1 MLDEQ
6 WTGWAEG
13 HCRTPPEAGPV
24 TSELSQEGLQTA
36 ARGKGSSASS
46 LFPTLLLKGRP
57 CLPICPSVLRLEN
70 VSWVTERNCC
80 RGRPAL

>member
-13 HCRTPPEAGPV
+13 QSRTPPEAGPV

-36 ARGKGSSASS
+36 ARGKGSSGSS
-46 LFPTLLLKGRP
+46 LFPT
-57 CLPICPSVLRLEN
+57 CS
-70 VSWVTERNCC
+70 
-80 RGRPAL
+80 